1 MVNVNARLSEAR
13 QFRCIK
19 GLSVMRENDG
29 MDLQADLT
37 SQKAAGLDGVRF
49 HITMCDQHLFAQ
61 LPGAGEQVLELPN
74 LVAAINQR
82 ARTVILDPEMAT
94 VVETSLPHRGGKLAQ
109 WNPRESVQRR
119 DNAIDTT

>member
-1 MVNVNARLSEAR
+1 VADVQLDHLRDRRHWRNIVVGQA
-13 QFRCIK
+13 
-19 GLSVMRENDG
+19 VTG

-94 VVETSLPHRGGKLAQ
+94 VGETSLPHRGGKLAQ